1 MAALRQIAFYGKGGI
16 GKSTTSQNTLASMAY
31 YFDKNIMIVGCD
43 PKADSTRLILHE
55 KAQNTILQLAAE
67 MGTVED
73 LELEDA
79 LKPGAGIFS
88 PEMPHGWINC
98 TESGGPEPGVGCA
111 GRGVITAINFLEE
124 EGAYEAEGLD
134 FVSYD
139 VLGDVVCGGF
149 AMPIREGKAQEI
161 YIVMSGEMMA
171 MYAAN
176 NISKGILKYANTGGV
191 RLAGLICNARMTDF
205 EYDLAWALARDLG
218 TQMIHFVPRNNIV
231 QRAEIRRMTVVEYS
245 PKADQAL
252 EYKELARKIIHND
265 MKIIPTPLEMDDLEA
280 LIMKYGLEDEADVDN
295 IGKAEA
301 EA

>member
-16 GKSTTSQNTLASMAY
+16 GKSTTSQNTLASMAF

-124 EGAYEAEGLD
+124 EGAYEAEGLY
-134 FVSYD
+134 FVSYN

-191 RLAGLICNARMTDF
+191 RLAGLICNARMT
-205 EYDLAWALARDLG
+205 LNMTWLG
-218 TQMIHFVPRNNIV
+218 LLLVILVL
-231 QRAEIRRMTVVEYS
+231 
-245 PKADQAL
+245 K
-252 EYKELARKIIHND
+252 
-265 MKIIPTPLEMDDLEA
+265 
-280 LIMKYGLEDEADVDN
+280 
-295 IGKAEA
+295 
-301 EA
+301 